1 MFSPSIRS
9 TFPHWITNRRFQ
21 GYNKWLMVEK
31 LSSTALMEV
40 LARISAIRDR
50 RRAEFS
56 GQNVV
61 PQIFSERC
69 KLLEGSSHPEFHK
82 ELPLP
87 RACLRARLLIAH
99 SRHLVLRCYTDC
111 VHKPSGCMQT
121 SNSWILLFVTPF
133 FPLASQCQ
141 GWRKNAKKNKKLT
154 SNDKGKL

>member
-31 LSSTALMEV
+31 LSSTALMGV

-50 RRAEFS
+50 GARNFRVKMSFRKY
-56 GQNVV
+56 
-61 PQIFSERC
+61 FRC

-141 GWRKNAKKNKKLT
+141 GWRKNIK
-154 SNDKGKL
+154 

>member
-1 MFSPSIRS
+1 MKNVFPEYSLHIS
-9 TFPHWITNRRFQ
+9 TLNYEQALSGIQQMADGGKTIFNSFNGSACKDFCDQ
-21 GYNKWLMVEK
+21 G
-31 LSSTALMEV
+31 SG
-40 LARISAIRDR
+40 
-50 RRAEFS
+50 RAEFS

-141 GWRKNAKKNKKLT
+141 GWRKNMK
-154 SNDKGKL
+154 